1 MSEHAVASSLRVPP
15 LNAAHEYAVQCISML
30 VGDALNS
37 AMQDVSRVCD
47 PGDAGLGQ
55 VPEAMKAARM

>member
-1 MSEHAVASSLRVPP
+1 MTAVKYAVASSLRVPP

-37 AMQDVSRVCD
+37 AEPGVS
-47 PGDAGLGQ
+47 PHG
-55 VPEAMKAARM
+55 KATG

>member
-1 MSEHAVASSLRVPP
+1 MCCCLAKLTCEHGMSEHAGASSLRVPP

-37 AMQDVSRVCD
+37 AEEAVSA
-47 PGDAGLGQ
+47 P
-55 VPEAMKAARM
+55 